1 MSAISLRRVV
11 VTGMSGVTS
20 LGQSWP
26 EIEKNL
32 REGASGVQRMPEW
45 EQYNDLLTR
54 LAAPVTN
61 FTLPP
66 HYTRKTTR
74 TMGRVAQMA
83 VRSSEVALE
92 DAGLKEDTAFLRSGR
107 VGVAYGSSTG
117 STDAIRDFG
126 DMLNTGKSG
135 NINATTYIRMMG
147 HTTAVNIGVYFGLKG
162 RVIPTSSACTS
173 GSQGIG
179 YAYEAI
185 RFGLQ
190 DAMVAG
196 GGEELCVSE
205 AAVFDTLYATSTRND
220 APKTTP
226 APFDQ
231 ARDGLVIGEGACS
244 LVLEERE
251 RALAR
256 GARIYAEIIGFAS
269 NSDGDHVTH
278 PNTNTME
285 RVMRMAMADAGIDES
300 AVKYINAHGTA
311 TEHGDIAE
319 SQATFRVFGQKAPVS
334 SLKGHFGHT
343 LGACGALESWATIKM
358 MHGGWFAPTRNLHT
372 VDERCGDL
380 DYLQGDGRELDIG
393 IAMNNNFA
401 FGGIN
406 TSLIFARTP

>member
-1 MSAISLRRVV
+1 MRRVV
-11 VTGMSGVTS
+11 VTGMGGITS
-20 LGQSWP
+20 LGQSWE
-26 EIEKNL
+26 EIERNL
-32 REGASGVQRMPEW
+32 RAGTSGVQRMAAW
-45 EQYNDLLTR
+45 ERYADLLTR
-54 LAAPVTN
+54 LGAPVVD

-66 HYTRKTTR
+66 HYTRKTIR

-83 VRSSEVALE
+83 VRATEVALD
-92 DAGLKEDTAFLRSGR
+92 DAGLKDDAILKSGR

-126 DMLNTGKSG
+126 NMLTTGESG

-147 HTTAVNIGVYFGLKG
+147 HTAAVNIGVYFGLQG

-179 YAYEAI
+179 YACEAI

-196 GGEELCVSE
+196 GAEELCVSE

-226 APFDQ
+226 APFDKS
-231 ARDGLVIGEGACS
+231 RDGLVIGEGACT

-251 RALAR
+251 RALGR
-256 GARIYAEIIGFAS
+256 GARIYAEIVGFAS

-285 RVMRMAMADAGIDES
+285 RVMRMALAEADLSADA
-300 AVKYINAHGTA
+300 VRYINAHGTA

-319 SQATFRVFGQKAPVS
+319 SQATFRIFGQKTPVS

-343 LGACGALESWATIKM
+343 LGACGALESWATIRM
-358 MHGGWFAPTRNLHT
+358 MQGGWFAPTRNLKT
-372 VDERCGDL
+372 IDERCGDL
-380 DYLQGDGRELDIG
+380 DYIKGEGRELEVDV
-393 IAMNNNFA
+393 AMNNNFA

-406 TSLIFARTP
+406 TSLIFARA

>member
-1 MSAISLRRVV
+1 MSGRRVV
-11 VTGMSGVTS
+11 VTGMAGITS
-20 LGQSWP
+20 LGQTWK
-26 EIEKNL
+26 EIERNL
-32 REGASGVQRMPEW
+32 RAGESGVRRMPDW
-45 EQYNDLLTR
+45 ERYGDLLTR
-54 LAAPVTN
+54 LGAPVVD

-66 HYTRKTTR
+66 HFTRKTIR

-83 VRSSEVALE
+83 VRATEVALE
-92 DAGLKEDTAFLRSGR
+92 DAGLKGDPLLTSGR

-126 DMLNTGKSG
+126 NMLTTGESG

-147 HTTAVNIGVYFGLKG
+147 HTAAVNIGVHFGLQG

-226 APFDQ
+226 APFDKS
-231 ARDGLVIGEGACS
+231 RDGLVIGEGACT
-244 LVLEERE
+244 LVLEERDH
-251 RALAR
+251 ALAR
-256 GARIYAEIIGFAS
+256 GARIYAEIVGFAS

-278 PNTNTME
+278 PNTVTME
-285 RVMRMAMADAGIDES
+285 RVMRMSLEAAGVPASEIRY
-300 AVKYINAHGTA
+300 VNAHGTA

-319 SQATFRVFGQKAPVS
+319 SQATYRIFGDRVPVS

-343 LGACGALESWATIKM
+343 LGACGALESWATIQM
-358 MHGGWFAPTRNLHT
+358 MHHGWFAPTRNLRT
-372 VDERCGDL
+372 VDERCGAL
-380 DYLQGDGRELDIG
+380 DYIQSEGRELDIG
-393 IAMNNNFA
+393 LAMNNNFA

-406 TSLIFARTP
+406 TSLIFARTI